1 MSTAGSPDYAPGS
14 HAGEHAHPHGWR
26 RWLFATMLF
35 AVGFIRV
42 FTIGGFTGLILSV
55 APIGVQ
61 VQDTCHVIA
70 HFPHFLSVLAA
81 GSLFALLAGYYYWAP
96 KWTGHMIDERR
107 ARFHFRNSPVRVS
120 VTFLPMHVLC
130 LAGMPRR
137 HADYPV
143 QCTDFHALTSVGAF
157 LFGLSPVYWLFR
169 VAIPNV
175 REDAQGLERT
185 VPSPA
190 PFHTFETPPLV
201 K

>member
-14 HAGEHAHPHGWR
+14 HAGEHAHTHGWR

-42 FTIGGFTGLILSV
+42 FTIGGFSGLILSV

-61 VQDTCHVIA
+61 VRDTCHVIA

-96 KWTGHMIDERR
+96 KWTGHM
-107 ARFHFRNSPVRVS
+107 PQ
-120 VTFLPMHVLC
+120 
-130 LAGMPRR
+130 R